1 MCPCF
6 ATTDYDRGYGGIIVG
21 EKITRTDAVL
31 SGVERGCCKSMGR
44 LHILKNIL

>member
-21 EKITRTDAVL
+21 EKITRIDAVL
-31 SGVERGCCKSMGR
+31 SGVERGCCKENGATTH
-44 LHILKNIL
+44 L

>member
-31 SGVERGCCKSMGR
+31 SGVNEFKRKSRGDYT
-44 LHILKNIL
+44 LNN